1 MNSVSLKIIG
11 RIRNNSLFNLSTKY
25 GLVFQI
31 NPERNQLVLR
41 KLTEQ
46 LCGAILSNEL
56 QADILCIEVK
66 KEEIQNILFFL
77 RDDSELQFNF
87 LTTLCGMHY
96 PEKEQLGVVY
106 HLHSFTNNHRI
117 RIKTAIE
124 IANPALPTATSI
136 WPSANWM
143 ERETF
148 EFFGIQFE
156 GHPNLVRILNVDDFV
171 GFPMRKD
178 FPLEDQTRED
188 KNDKMFGR

>member
-1 MNSVSLKIIG
+1 M
-11 RIRNNSLFNLSTKY
+11 
-25 GLVFQI
+25 FQI

-41 KLTEQ
+41 KLTDQ
-46 LCGAILSNEL
+46 FSGAILSGEL
-56 QADILCIEVK
+56 QADMLCIHVK
-66 KEEIQNILFFL
+66 KEEIQNVFQFL
-77 RDDSELQFNF
+77 RDDNELQFNF

-106 HLHSFTNNHRI
+106 HLHSFVNNQRI
-117 RIKTAIE
+117 RIKTTTQIDK
-124 IANPALPTATSI
+124 PTIPTITSI
-136 WPSANWM
+136 WSSANWM
-143 ERETF
+143 EREAF

-188 KNDKMFGR
+188 KDDRMFGR